1 MKKVVFLTWFALV
14 SSIMS
19 LAQSPIWVVGN
30 NFVIDGFPDALPT
43 PAGPSGLDYAGQQAQ
58 YAANAWHHPQ
68 TGALLFFVVD
78 GVVYDNE
85 GYYLGSLNEFN
96 DPYSNTKRI
105 MGFSEVS
112 IVPDPGD
119 CKRFY
124 IIGSSPNASFLNSP
138 PINAPAA
145 NIADVFGEMHYAVVN
160 LGLPREYFNETR
172 MGTLEN
178 LSTGFEYIKS
188 LRALIPAGQK
198 YANNQ
203 NTGWTSVDFLAV
215 SPKNSS
221 NQHLIF

>member
-1 MKKVVFLTWFALV
+1 M
-14 SSIMS
+14 IMTYTITI
-19 LAQSPIWVVGN
+19 AQNQIWTVGN
-30 NFVIDGFPDALPT
+30 QSMYYDPLFGPVTNSLPT

-85 GYYLGSLNEFN
+85 GYYLGTLNVNN
-96 DPYSNTKRI
+96 DTDPTTKRI

-138 PINAPAA
+138 PAPLELHSC
-145 NIADVFGEMHYAVVN
+145 GTSN
-160 LGLPREYFNETR
+160 L
-172 MGTLEN
+172 
-178 LSTGFEYIKS
+178 KS
-188 LRALIPAGQK
+188 NPLYCCPSFWFPSFMRQI
-198 YANNQ
+198 
-203 NTGWTSVDFLAV
+203 
-215 SPKNSS
+215 
-221 NQHLIF
+221 